1 MMIESDSNFR
11 SELMELLAGDA
22 MGDLDATERQQL
34 AELMT
39 EADKLNAEELRL
51 TAGAL
56 QLAFTHQAPED
67 MPASLRDKIATDA
80 PKHLSRTTAMAP
92 VQPVVNGNSTT
103 SISRREQLAW
113 LTTAASLLFAIG
125 LWVSS
130 QRSPESTPEA
140 PSIASS
146 VTVTSAAKARD
157 ELIAQASDRIAI
169 AWASGTTPFD
179 KPISGDVVWS
189 NSRQKGFLR
198 FVGMPVNDPSS
209 QQYQL
214 WIIDPARDANPID
227 GGVFDVSSDGEV
239 IIPIDAKLTVID
251 PAAFAVTIEKP
262 GGVVVSDQKRLPLLA
277 KVADAKG

>member
-1 MMIESDSNFR
+1 MMESNSNFR
-11 SELMELLAGDA
+11 SELLELLSGDA
-22 MGDLDATERQQL
+22 MGDLDVTEQQRL

-39 EADKLNAEELRL
+39 EDDNLDAEKLRL

-56 QLAFTHQAPED
+56 QLAFMHQAPED

-80 PKHLSRTTAMAP
+80 PKHLSKATAPAP
-92 VQPVVNGNSTT
+92 VQPVAIANSATA
-103 SISRREQLAW
+103 ISRREQLAW

-125 LWVSS
+125 LWASS
-130 QRSPESTPEA
+130 KRAPEPA
-140 PSIASS
+140 PDTTSIASS
-146 VTVTSAAKARD
+146 ATVTSAAKARE
-157 ELIAQASDRIAI
+157 ELIAQANDRIEI
-169 AWASGTTPFD
+169 AWASGTTPFNN
-179 KPISGDVVWS
+179 PVSGDVVWS

-227 GGVFDVSSDGEV
+227 GGVFDVTSEGEV
-239 IIPIDAKLTVID
+239 IIPIDAKLKVID
-251 PAAFAVTIEKP
+251 PAAFAITIEKP

-277 KVADAKG
+277 KVTDVKG

>member
-1 MMIESDSNFR
+1 MIESDSNFR
-11 SELMELLAGDA
+11 SDLLELLAGDA

-39 EADKLNAEELRL
+39 EDDKLNAEELRL

-80 PKHLSRTTAMAP
+80 PKYLSRTTAMAP

-103 SISRREQLAW
+103 SISRREQFAW

-130 QRSPESTPEA
+130 QRSPESTPGA

-179 KPISGDVVWS
+179 KPVSGDVVWS